1 MIPFYNEEDNVAPVL
16 EEAREKL
23 PLAELVAIDDGS
35 SDRTWEEIQKF
46 PEVRAVRFV
55 ENRGQSA
62 AVYYGLTLAKGP
74 VVGMMDGDGQ
84 NVPES
89 FLPMLQ
95 LLRSGAD
102 VVCGYRATRKD
113 NSSRRI
119 ASKLANSVRRAV
131 LNDGIRDTGCS
142 QKVFW
147 KSSVDCLTPFNG
159 LHRYL
164 PAIFLRAGLKIE
176 ESPVG
181 HRERHSGVSKY
192 TNWKRA
198 IVGVYDLVGVRW
210 LLSRRIP
217 TPAICESLSSFAKRP
232 IGEDR
237 SHK

>member
-1 MIPFYNEEDNVAPVL
+1 MTTPLPHPSAGFSLVIPFYNEEDNVAPVL

-95 LLRSGAD
+95 LLRSG
-102 VVCGYRATRKD
+102 G
-113 NSSRRI
+113 RRG
-119 ASKLANSVRRAV
+119 LR
-131 LNDGIRDTGCS
+131 LPRDPQG
-142 QKVFW
+142 QFQPPNRVQ
-147 KSSVDCLTPFNG
+147 
-159 LHRYL
+159 
-164 PAIFLRAGLKIE
+164 AG
-176 ESPVG
+176 
-181 HRERHSGVSKY
+181 
-192 TNWKRA
+192 
-198 IVGVYDLVGVRW
+198 
-210 LLSRRIP
+210 
-217 TPAICESLSSFAKRP
+217 
-232 IGEDR
+232 
-237 SHK
+237 